1 MLLNYGIE
9 GVDYIIT
16 EDGLLDRP
24 EGWDPSKDGLDSN
37 FWAGRM
43 DEFEPR
49 RTTDHPDIEQIYAD
63 LTAQSN
69 EYPYETLIIDKDPI
83 ESDLAAMA
91 AVLSEYIPQL
101 QYGKFDD
108 PAAAVAEMRQKLND
122 AGYETVRAN
131 VQEQLDAWATERGL
145 K

>member
-1 MLLNYGIE
+1 ME

-16 EDGLLDRP
+16 DDGLLDRP

-49 RTTDHPDIEQIYAD
+49 RTTDHPDIDKIYED
-63 LTAQSN
+63 LISRAKQ
-69 EYPYETLIIDKDPI
+69 YPYETLIIDKDPI

-91 AVLSEYIPQL
+91 AVLSEYVPQL

-108 PAAAVAEMRQKLND
+108 PAAAVAEMREKLKA
-122 AGYETVRAN
+122 AGYETVREN
-131 VQEQLDAWATERGL
+131 IQGQVDAWATERGL